1 MNKRYLHH
9 VWAKLRPVSYWY
21 FLAAF
26 LAFGIIFILSYRQN
40 NIRMIELRDRVFA
53 ADEANGD
60 IAGALNDLRQ
70 YVYGHMNARLVSGDT
85 AIRPPIQ
92 LKHHY
97 ERLVNKENER
107 LESQKAALTKEAEQ
121 VCRQKFPNTLNVTGL
136 APCIEGY
143 VMEKATAKQEIPK
156 ELYQFDFVS
165 PRWSPD
171 LAGWSLVL
179 AAIFGLL
186 FIVRYSLE
194 RWLSHELRDHA

>member
-1 MNKRYLHH
+1 MNKRNLHH
-9 VWAKLRPVSYWY
+9 VWARLRPVSYWY

-26 LAFGIIFILSYRQN
+26 LAFVVIFTLSYRQN

-60 IAGALNDLRQ
+60 IEGALKDLRQ
-70 YVYGHMNARLVSGDT
+70 YVYGHMNTRLVSGDT
-85 AIRPPIQ
+85 AIKPPIQ

-97 ERLVNKENER
+97 ERLVAREKQRVEGQE
-107 LESQKAALTKEAEQ
+107 AALAKEAEAI
-121 VCRQKFPNTLNVTGL
+121 CRQRFPNTLNATGL

-143 VMEKATAKQEIPK
+143 IMEKSVTEREIPK

-171 LAGWSLVL
+171 LAGWSLVMTV
-179 AAIFGLL
+179 IFGLL
-186 FIVRYSLE
+186 FVVRYSME
-194 RWLSHELRDHA
+194 HWLRHLLHDHA